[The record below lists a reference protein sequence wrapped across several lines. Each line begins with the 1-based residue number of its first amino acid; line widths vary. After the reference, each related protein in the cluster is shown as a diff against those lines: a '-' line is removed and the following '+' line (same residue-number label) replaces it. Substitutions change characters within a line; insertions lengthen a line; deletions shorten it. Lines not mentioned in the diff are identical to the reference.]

1 MTHSSTR
8 SFARLSTGL
17 GILLAVAIALGC
29 ATSPDPQV
37 ALNQDKK
44 ARALY
49 NAGIQS
55 MSEGKFAIAIREL
68 RGAMDVSPRDPWIHW
83 AIAEAYRRSGR
94 FDETETHLLEALEI
108 RPEFQQAR
116 LNLSALYVQVGRY
129 AEAIEHT
136 DLLLDDPTFPVPW
149 KALTNRG
156 WAEYRLGQTQPA
168 RDSFLM
174 ALEYN
179 EEHWRSFLALGIL
192 DYEAGRPIEALDWL
206 EHVIELEPGPLAEAE
221 ANYRIGEIYV
231 SLGNRERAV
240 QYLTAATAKEP
251 NGQWGRRSEDYL
263 KRLR

>member
-17 GILLAVAIALGC
+17 GILLAVATALGC

-37 ALNQDKK
+37 ALDQDKK
-44 ARALY
+44 ARTHY
-49 NAGIQS
+49 NAGIQY
-55 MSEGKFAIAIREL
+55 MSEGKLAIAVREL
-68 RGAMDVSPRDPWIHW
+68 RTAMDVSPRDPWIHW
-83 AIAEAYRRSGR
+83 AIAEAYRRSSR
-94 FDETETHLLEALEI
+94 PDDTETHLLTALEI

-116 LNLSALYVQVGRY
+116 LNLSALYVQRGRY

-136 DLLLDDPTFPVPW
+136 NLLLDDPTFPVPW

-168 RDSFLM
+168 RESFLM

-192 DYEAGRPIEALDWL
+192 DDEAGLPIEALEWF
-206 EHVIELEPGPLAEAE
+206 ERVIELEPGPLAEAE

-240 QYLTAATAKEP
+240 QHLTAATAKEP